1 MRNMEEIISKTN
13 GNGNT
18 SLLDHTKMV
27 INMAVSIAKN
37 SINDLSDRL
46 LKKIAVAAAIHD
58 LGKCST
64 SFQDYIKKRNEE
76 DDEGLEEAQDKQNFY
91 HHNTLS
97 WAFAYACTYGLNS
110 KGNYPLRSAILY
122 HHTVRDNGD
131 LTADQIIADLLKT
144 DRPGYDAM
152 VDVYNELMA
161 YIDDR
166 FSLGVTNN
174 PDFKVKEI
182 FDEGDLTSSIKV
194 KDELL
199 YPYHGIGK
207 DVDIE
212 TAYETLIT
220 RTIITYADRTVSSG
234 IYDNERILN
243 NDSDYIDEIF
253 KCRIQT
259 HYDRQPD
266 YSAYDQERLKMQL
279 DLVSKI
285 SSGPDGVWG
294 VSASAGFGKTLMGLM
309 RHFVVGKKTKW
320 VTPRTVIADSTY
332 DSIVK
337 ELEKMNM
344 SDQVKVG
351 LYYGGE
357 LKKANFSGSG
367 NIDQLTQC
375 DILVLVIDSFLSE
388 YSKNNMAPML
398 VDTCFGEVIF
408 DEYHEFICEQPLFAA
423 FIYLLYTR
431 KEHTNTKTLL
441 LSASGFDL
449 SGLLGG
455 PQRLYTEK
463 PPIYGGETKM
473 FIQVKEADEISK
485 LAPSL
490 LDNSFTVMP
499 TVRTAQNAYRRENG
513 VITKLIHSRYIP
525 EDRESRTS
533 ELYSMYGK
541 EVSNGIK
548 KLPVIGTKIIGVG
561 LDISAKSV
569 GYYMPT
575 PEDTIQTGCGRAARF
590 KEYDC
595 VDFTVFKTKDRNI
608 VKFINSL
615 YPKKLR
621 DKWYDELLKL
631 HNLTI
636 TKEDM
641 YRLRDDFY
649 HKNHTTLNEYLMDTL
664 DKSAESLSSINY
676 KSGNHSTRKEYD
688 TCARVFT
695 YRGKSSSLYVT
706 LKDENGEYMKPFV
719 CDAVVLNDES
729 SCGEDNKA
737 RFDFMTDRNNGF
749 NFPCDSEMKYAYKI
763 KRNDSKNPQNE
774 ATVANCYGLAW
785 RADRPMLLLNHK
797 YDKEIGLYS
806 LEEDEDSFE

>member
-1 MRNMEEIISKTN
+1 MTRIEEIISKTN
-13 GNGNT
+13 ENGNT

-27 INMAVSIAKN
+27 INMAVSTAKN
-37 SINDLSDRL
+37 NIVDLSDRL
-46 LKKIAVAAAIHD
+46 LKKIAVSAAIHD

-64 SFQDYIKKRNEE
+64 SFQNFIKRQNEE
-76 DDEGLEEAQDKQNFY
+76 DSEGLEEVQDKQNFY
-91 HHNTLS
+91 YHNTLS
-97 WAFAYACTYGLNS
+97 WAFAYACTYGLSN
-110 KGNYPLRSAILY
+110 KANYPLRSAVLY

-131 LTADQIIADLLKT
+131 LTADQIIADLLKA
-144 DRPGYDAM
+144 DRTGYDTM
-152 VDVYNELMA
+152 VDVYNELIA

-182 FDEGDLTSSIKV
+182 LDEGDLTSSIKV

-212 TAYETLIT
+212 TAYEAFIT

-234 IYDNERILN
+234 IYDNEKILN
-243 NDSDYIDEIF
+243 NDVEYINAIF
-253 KCRIQT
+253 RNRIQT
-259 HYDRQPD
+259 HYDRKPD
-266 YSAYDQERLKMQL
+266 YSNYDQDRLNVQMG
-279 DLVSKI
+279 LVSKI
-285 SSGPDGVWG
+285 SSGPDGVWDI
-294 VSASAGFGKTLMGLM
+294 SASAGFGKTLMGLM
-309 RHFVVGKKTKW
+309 RHFEIGKKTKW

-332 DSIVK
+332 DSILK
-337 ELEKMNM
+337 ELEKMGM
-344 SDQVKVG
+344 SGQVKVG

-357 LKKANFSGSG
+357 LKKANFLGSG
-367 NIDQLTQC
+367 NIDQLAQC
-375 DILVLVIDSFLSE
+375 DILVLVIDSFLGE

-398 VDTCFGEVIF
+398 IDTCFGETIF
-408 DEYHEFICEQPLFAA
+408 DEYHEFVCEQPLFAA
-423 FIYLLYTR
+423 FVYLLYTR

-455 PQRLYTEK
+455 SQRLYIEK

-473 FIQVKEADEISK
+473 FVQIREADEISN
-485 LAPSL
+485 LTPQMS
-490 LDNSFTVMP
+490 DNSFTVMP
-499 TVRTAQNAYRRENG
+499 TVRTAQNAYRRERG
-513 VITKLIHSRYIP
+513 ITTKLIHSRYAP
-525 EDRESRTS
+525 EDRETRTN

-541 EVSNGIK
+541 GVTGQIR

-575 PEDTIQTGCGRAARF
+575 PEDTIQTACGRAARF

-595 VDFTVFKTKDRNI
+595 VDFTVFRTKDRNI

-621 DKWYDELLKL
+621 EKWYDELLKL
-631 HNLTI
+631 DNLTV

-641 YRLRDDFY
+641 YRLREDFY
-649 HKNHTTLNEYLMDTL
+649 RKNRVAFNEYLNGLL
-664 DKSAESLSSINY
+664 DKSAESLSNISY
-676 KSGNHSTRKEYD
+676 KSGTHKANKKYD
-688 TCARVFT
+688 TCVRGFT
-695 YRGKSSSLYVT
+695 YRGNSSSLYVT
-706 LKDENGEYMKPFV
+706 LRDEHGKYMEPFM
-719 CDAVVLNDES
+719 CDSIILNDES
-729 SCGEDNKA
+729 SCSEANKV
-737 RFDFMTDRNNGF
+737 RFDFMTDRSTGF
-749 NFPCDSEMKYAYKI
+749 NFPGDSEIRYRYGI

-774 ATVANCYGLAW
+774 ATVTNCYSFA
-785 RADRPMLLLNHK
+785 RRSDRPLLLLNHK

-806 LEEDEDSFE
+806 LEDDEDSFE